1 VTNKT
6 NILNI
11 NYFKKNFKFNYL
23 SSQHK
28 LFFVS
33 SVGIL
38 FWWTATFPGLVTYDS
53 ILVWGMVKNNSWNSI
68 LPLPYLLFV
77 QAIEGITNTTWLV
90 TLLQSLL
97 FSFSLSKLFISVH
110 HNSRIRRGQFVA
122 IFLISIFPPIGI
134 FVNSVWKDSLYVS
147 FYMLS
152 LNYMYK
158 LTLKQ
163 NFSIF
168 TVKSIMLIA
177 LFVTMASLRL
187 NAFLIVL
194 TFVFV
199 LVILKTE
206 YLKSKLIVVIVSS
219 LLGFIITNVL
229 PIKYATV
236 DETRIQNSMSG
247 FYLDS
252 AISWSSGNPTDSISA
267 NSLTQVLSKEQVLSN
282 AKCSQWDSVF
292 EYFNPQPLSDNSRT
306 FLWTW
311 VKQLLNSPESILE
324 SRICRAASAITPFPK
339 LVYNSLEMSNSNFSS
354 KGLWNYEN
362 IYNLG
367 PNNKFNLT
375 SKLGEFIYKI
385 SLTPRLTFLFYWGG
399 FWVWIYLVSIFFA
412 RSTFRGASRAFSLVI
427 ILSNSFII
435 GLFNTSLDFRYMM
448 PLVIYIMVVQSK
460 LVLDLVQRADKL

>member
-1 VTNKT
+1 MANKT
-6 NILNI
+6 DKLNI
-11 NYFKKNFKFNYL
+11 FNFFKKIFKINYI
-23 SSQHK
+23 SSQFK

-33 SVGIL
+33 AVGIL

-53 ILVWGMVKNNSWNSI
+53 ILTWRMVKNNSWDSI
-68 LPLPYLLFV
+68 IPLPYLIFV
-77 QAIEGITNTTWLV
+77 QAIEAISNTTWPI

-110 HNSRIRRGQFVA
+110 NNSRIKRGHFVA

-134 FVNSVWKDSLYVS
+134 FINSVWKDSLYVS
-147 FYMLS
+147 FFLLS
-152 LNYMYK
+152 LNFLYK
-158 LTLKQ
+158 LSQKHD
-163 NFSIF
+163 FSIYS
-168 TVKSIMLIA
+168 VKSILLLG

-194 TFVFV
+194 TFIFA
-199 LVILKTE
+199 LVVSKTE
-206 YLKSKLIVVIVSS
+206 YLKSKLILVIVSS

-229 PIKYATV
+229 PIKFATV
-236 DETRIQNSMSG
+236 DVTRNQASMSG

-252 AISWSSGNPTDSISA
+252 AISWSSGQPTDSISS
-267 NSLTQVLSKEQVLSN
+267 NLLNQVLSKEQVLLN

-292 EYFNPQPLSDNSRT
+292 EFFNPRPLSDNSRS
-306 FLWTW
+306 FLLIWT
-311 VKQLLNSPESILE
+311 KQLLNSPESILE

-339 LVYNSLEMSNSNFSS
+339 LIYNSLEMSNSNFSS

-367 PNNKFNLT
+367 PNNEFYFT

-399 FWVWIYLVSIFFA
+399 FWVWISLVSIFFA
-412 RSTFRGASRAFSLVI
+412 RSTFRDAARRISFVI

-435 GLFNTSLDFRYMM
+435 GFFNTSLDFRYMM
-448 PLVIYIMVVQSK
+448 PLVVYIMVVLSRI
-460 LVLDLVQRADKL
+460 VLDMMYRED